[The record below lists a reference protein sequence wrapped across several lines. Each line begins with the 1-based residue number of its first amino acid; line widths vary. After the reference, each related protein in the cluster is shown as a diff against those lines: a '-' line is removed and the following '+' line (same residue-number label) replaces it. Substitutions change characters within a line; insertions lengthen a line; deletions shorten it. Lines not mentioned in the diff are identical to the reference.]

1 MSELKRSKSNIS
13 INSNIVTLENLNDIN
28 ENLFRKTTPKG
39 KLFRG
44 PNWTAYNK
52 ENLGSI
58 PRQIEKTLVEDKKGL
73 SKIGFSTQTE
83 RFFPKFNNEKNNP
96 GPGSYNVSQDLD
108 FTRTNTSFYSS
119 KGFGNGFISQSE
131 RFNDSNLYYSKYAPG
146 PGQYQPQETKTIVH
160 DINKKLLAKSLYN
173 NKKTQSLKVKKDFP
187 GPGSYNPIYNTFD
200 ALWNYNNNN
209 IKEKKEDAVFKS
221 TVPKFFKMKEVNF
234 PGPGKYYK
242 DEYYIDINE
251 KNKPQTQSYFFKEPH
266 KKKVDMLEKYEIKT
280 KQNPEDAKFKLMDKK
295 GKIYNTLQQNSDFD
309 FLQSIK
315 AGFNNPL
322 AITKKDL
329 YKLRNKTFMKDNI
342 KRSDSKNENYIMA
355 NGGLSNDQGME
366 YIHKILHKPQKPDL
380 FELSSPRW
388 KKNEYEFKVPGPAYY
403 HPRNQPKT
411 LSFNRNN
418 IDFIVTPGVCNEQDD
433 DPIYDS

>member
-1 MSELKRSKSNIS
+1 M
-13 INSNIVTLENLNDIN
+13 
-28 ENLFRKTTPKG
+28 
-39 KLFRG
+39 
-44 PNWTAYNK
+44 
-52 ENLGSI
+52 
-58 PRQIEKTLVEDKKGL
+58 
-73 SKIGFSTQTE
+73 
-83 RFFPKFNNEKNNP
+83 
-96 GPGSYNVSQDLD
+96 
-108 FTRTNTSFYSS
+108 
-119 KGFGNGFISQSE
+119 
-131 RFNDSNLYYSKYAPG
+131 
-146 PGQYQPQETKTIVH
+146 
-160 DINKKLLAKSLYN
+160 
-173 NKKTQSLKVKKDFP
+173 
-187 GPGSYNPIYNTFD
+187 NTFD
-200 ALWNYNNNN
+200 AIWKNN
-209 IKEKKEDAVFKS
+209 KEKKEDSVFKS

>member
-1 MSELKRSKSNIS
+1 
-13 INSNIVTLENLNDIN
+13 
-28 ENLFRKTTPKG
+28 
-39 KLFRG
+39 
-44 PNWTAYNK
+44 
-52 ENLGSI
+52 
-58 PRQIEKTLVEDKKGL
+58 
-73 SKIGFSTQTE
+73 
-83 RFFPKFNNEKNNP
+83 
-96 GPGSYNVSQDLD
+96 
-108 FTRTNTSFYSS
+108 
-119 KGFGNGFISQSE
+119 
-131 RFNDSNLYYSKYAPG
+131 
-146 PGQYQPQETKTIVH
+146 
-160 DINKKLLAKSLYN
+160 
-173 NKKTQSLKVKKDFP
+173 
-187 GPGSYNPIYNTFD
+187 
-200 ALWNYNNNN
+200 
-209 IKEKKEDAVFKS
+209 
-221 TVPKFFKMKEVNF
+221 
-234 PGPGKYYK
+234 
-242 DEYYIDINE
+242 
-251 KNKPQTQSYFFKEPH
+251 
-266 KKKVDMLEKYEIKT
+266 MLEKYEIKT